1 MSTRRPPIT
10 PWVLLAAI
18 AAGCAAARADLA
30 QTSPFLPATTA
41 GAAAP
46 GGPGGPVEL
55 RGVMTTSQGTEYCIY
70 DAVKKSSAWVA
81 LNEAGNGFVV
91 KSADPS
97 GDNVTVEYQ
106 GRTLVLALRTAKIA
120 SAGPGMAAPAGNPS
134 AVTQSVVLNPTPA
147 DEQRRLD
154 AVAAEVRRRRQER
167 EKAAQDAQASPN
179 GPGGALPL
187 PGR

>member
-1 MSTRRPPIT
+1 MRMRRPFLT
-10 PWVLLAAI
+10 PWALVAAI
-18 AAGCAAARADLA
+18 AAAGACARADLA
-30 QTSPFLPATTA
+30 QTSPFLPASA
-41 GAAAP
+41 VDMAAQ

-55 RGVMTTSQGTEYCIY
+55 RGVMSTSAGTEYCIY
-70 DAVKKSSAWVA
+70 DSVKKSSAWVGV
-81 LNEAGNGFVV
+81 NEAGNTFVV

-106 GRTLVLALRTAKIA
+106 GRTLKLALRTAKIG
-120 SAGPGMAAPAGNPS
+120 SAGPGMAGPPGSPPS
-134 AVTQSVVLNPTPA
+134 ITQSVVLNPTPA

-167 EKAAQDAQASPN
+167 EKAAQEAQASPN
-179 GPGGALPL
+179 GPGAALPL